1 MVALGTE
8 RPDVRH
14 IVNQLI
20 AEFGSRIDA
29 ETISVVSEHEF
40 ALLDRAKVTSFVE
53 IIAWRLARTR
63 IKELVDHPPTGGE
76 AWRRPGLG

>member
-14 IVNQLI
+14 IVDQLV
-20 AEFGSRIDA
+20 AEFGGRIDA

-63 IKELVDHPPTGGE
+63 IQELVDHPPTGDEGGG
-76 AWRRPGLG
+76 RLRFG